1 LTNSSLEKT
10 IDKILD
16 QTEHDILSNLDGALS
31 DSHQILD
38 DSVTKLEDEYDK
50 IVADGRKEADKLE
63 KQIIGGSDIE
73 ARNKQLLALE
83 EAVSRVFT
91 KALDEISNSDRS
103 GDYANLIKSL
113 RRVFT
118 KALDEISNSDR
129 SGDYANLIKSL
140 LDEST
145 KVLGT
150 SEVIVFTN
158 SKDRDV
164 VQSTLG
170 SFAGSELSSETI
182 DCIGGVKIQSK
193 DGAMKFDNTI
203 DAKIDRLK
211 PLIRKEIA
219 SKFGVKE

>member
-1 LTNSSLEKT
+1 MKKRVLLTNSSLEKT

-63 KQIIGGSDIE
+63 KQIVGGSDIE

-83 EAVSRVFT
+83 EAVS
-91 KALDEISNSDRS
+91 
-103 GDYANLIKSL
+103 
-113 RRVFT
+113 RVFT

>member
-1 LTNSSLEKT
+1 MIKRVILTNSSLEKT

-38 DSVTKLEDEYDK
+38 NSVTKLEDEYDK

-63 KQIIGGSDIE
+63 KQIGGSSDIE
-73 ARNKQLLALE
+73 ARNKQLLAVE
-83 EAVSRVFT
+83 DAVSRVFT
-91 KALDEISNSDRS
+91 KAVE
-103 GDYANLIKSL
+103 
-113 RRVFT
+113 
-118 KALDEISNSDR
+118 EISNSDR

-150 SEVIVFTN
+150 SEVTVFTN

-182 DCIGGVKIQSK
+182 ECIGGVKIQSK